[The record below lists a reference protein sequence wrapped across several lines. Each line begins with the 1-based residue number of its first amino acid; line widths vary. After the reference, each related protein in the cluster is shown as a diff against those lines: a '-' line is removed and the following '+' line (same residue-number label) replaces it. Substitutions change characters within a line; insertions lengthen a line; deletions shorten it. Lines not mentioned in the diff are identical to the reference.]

1 MDGAPIERSKAQ
13 QPQKQRL
20 EIPEHS
26 LRFDLVVTTAPSTI
40 MTHHHGSALNK
51 HHARHARASC
61 YNGTGHHQERLQV
74 VRARKETPTPIHID
88 GSASTAWSE
97 LHSRPAGVILWNAC
111 WSCGERVPLIFRMLS
126 LTELIILGH
135 STWKHSRV
143 LKPIWGCRAGSPKVT
158 VELNP
163 NPNIT
168 IVAEI
173 IRIGLLG
180 PWHFNSNKEPPK

>member
-1 MDGAPIERSKAQ
+1 MTKRATTTRTMTTPTTSTACSVCRVGFMAYGYCRTLDDLKSACTTHRRACFYESSKTQMDGAPIERSKAQ

-74 VRARKETPTPIHID
+74 VRARKETPTRIHID
-88 GSASTAWSE
+88 GSASTA
-97 LHSRPAGVILWNAC
+97 
-111 WSCGERVPLIFRMLS
+111 
-126 LTELIILGH
+126 
-135 STWKHSRV
+135 
-143 LKPIWGCRAGSPKVT
+143 
-158 VELNP
+158 
-163 NPNIT
+163 
-168 IVAEI
+168 
-173 IRIGLLG
+173 
-180 PWHFNSNKEPPK
+180 